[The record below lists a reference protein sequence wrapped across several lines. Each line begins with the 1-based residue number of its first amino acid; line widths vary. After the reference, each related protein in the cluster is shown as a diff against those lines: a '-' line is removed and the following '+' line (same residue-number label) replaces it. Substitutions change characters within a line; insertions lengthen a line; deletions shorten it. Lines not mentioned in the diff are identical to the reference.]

1 MLISVKSK
9 KGHLSM
15 IDFKKNDKGVEE
27 ATISKADYDKAIA
40 DAVAEAKKPADEKQ
54 VVEEKKPSNL
64 EVSPEDLRAMKK
76 ELRMLREKDHRA
88 DVFNEYVKQGGKKDY
103 FNEFYGSNRFDEST
117 DLSKDMADIRAK
129 KSLFFEN
136 KQNFSFDPKDLGLD
150 VETPS
155 PIEELKDANGLI
167 KVGK

>member
-1 MLISVKSK
+1 
-9 KGHLSM
+9 M

-40 DAVAEAKKPADEKQ
+40 DARAQALAESKKPADEKL
-54 VVEEKKPSNL
+54 VVEEKKPNNL

>member
-1 MLISVKSK
+1 
-9 KGHLSM
+9 M

-40 DAVAEAKKPADEKQ
+40 DAKAQALAESKKSAG
-54 VVEEKKPSNL
+54 VEEKKPNNF
-64 EVSPEDLRAMKK
+64 EFSPEDLRAMKK

-88 DVFNEYVKQGGKKDY
+88 EVFNEYVKQGGKKDY
-103 FNEFYGSNRFDEST
+103 FDEFYGSNRFDESK
-117 DLSKDMADIRAK
+117 DLSKDMTDIRAK

-155 PIEELKDANGLI
+155 PIEELKDSNGLI
-167 KVGK
+167 KPGRFERPKFNNK

>member
-1 MLISVKSK
+1 
-9 KGHLSM
+9 M

-40 DAVAEAKKPADEKQ
+40 SAIAEAKKPADGKQ
-54 VVEEKKPSNL
+54 VVEEKKPNNF
-64 EVSPEDLRAMKK
+64 EFSPEDLRALKK
-76 ELRMLREKDHRA
+76 EVRMLREKDHERA
-88 DVFNEYVKQGGKKDY
+88 VYDEYIKQGGKKDY
-103 FNEFYGSNRFDEST
+103 FDNFYAVNRFDESK
-117 DLSKDMADIRAK
+117 DLSKDMTDIKAK

-155 PIEELKDANGLI
+155 PIEELTDSNGLI
-167 KVGK
+167 KPGRFERPKFNNK